1 MLLAE
6 STSGLSLKFQVVGV
20 CISRR
25 GIIII
30 ISSFGSILLLLL
42 MKVAGAH
49 TYSGRGKSPAS
60 DC

>member
-6 STSGLSLKFQVVGV
+6 PTSGLSLKFQVVGV
-20 CISRR
+20 YISRR
-25 GIIII
+25 GIIQLR
-30 ISSFGSILLLLL
+30 SSFGSILLLFL

-49 TYSGRGKSPAS
+49 TYSSRGKSPAS